1 MPVQAFWQLQ
11 VGAID
16 MGRKRRHTYIHTQ
29 VQKNIGR
36 RRCSHQKHHKPF
48 MSNDKESKE
57 DTELFL
63 KNTSLY
69 MYLLYRHYYSLISCD
84 KAFITLSDNYLVLSI
99 SPLFILRLLF
109 SYIFIYSSFGV
120 TSNFSFLLLYFKVLF

>member
-1 MPVQAFWQLQ
+1 
-11 VGAID
+11 
-16 MGRKRRHTYIHTQ
+16 
-29 VQKNIGR
+29 
-36 RRCSHQKHHKPF
+36 

-99 SPLFILRLLF
+99 IPLFILRLLF
-109 SYIFIYSSFGV
+109 SYIFIYSTFGV
-120 TSNFSFLLLYFKVLF
+120 TSNFSLLLLYFKVLF